1 MLQLINANARLSSS
15 GSAEQTLPS
24 GFAQAGST
32 DDATRSFDQQMAV
45 QGFAAADVQA
55 LHSVSSTPE
64 AVHVSETDAEQWLA
78 SVLGQQAVRIE
89 AREAPP
95 EAEQGSQVREEEAEP
110 VEQTAVLPTALP
122 SQVQTPP
129 REHRLPADTPRAV
142 NAAVLGQP
150 PAAVAESGTAPRLL
164 MAVEVTPVATAPLAM
179 DEVAELAVT
188 ERLSTSSTTDGDKA
202 APGPATSTSAA
213 PAALTAERPL
223 KLHAPQAQ
231 WGEQMLASL
240 REHVDLQ
247 INQRIQNATIR
258 LDPPELGSLEIFLS
272 HESGR
277 LSVQLSAANADVAR
291 LLQQTSERLRQELV
305 GQNFVQVNVQVSAD
319 AQGGRQQQQAQ
330 AQAWRAEDEVAAA
343 VVLPDAGERS
353 AAESTSDV
361 LVTV

>member
-1 MLQLINANARLSSS
+1 MKVLQLINGNARTSQS
-15 GSAEQTLPS
+15 GSVEQTLPS
-24 GFAQAGST
+24 GFAQSGNAE
-32 DDATRSFDQQMAV
+32 DASQPFELQMAV
-45 QGFAAADVQA
+45 QGFAAAEQA
-55 LHSVSSTPE
+55 AQPQVIAPE
-64 AVHVSETDAEQWLA
+64 TLHVSEADAEQWLA

-89 AREAPP
+89 AREAP
-95 EAEQGSQVREEEAEP
+95 EQGRDDEIELPDQAALVP
-110 VEQTAVLPTALP
+110 VEAGYQTPLQPRDPQLSADTLRVAGAALSGQPQPVVADPSAVLRPLLATEAALT
-122 SQVQTPP
+122 SASSVVMDEAVEAATL
-129 REHRLPADTPRAV
+129 ERLPV
-142 NAAVLGQP
+142 SNA
-150 PAAVAESGTAPRLL
+150 
-164 MAVEVTPVATAPLAM
+164 
-179 DEVAELAVT
+179 
-188 ERLSTSSTTDGDKA
+188 DGDKA
-202 APGPATSTSAA
+202 TPGSVASSPTATAA
-213 PAALTAERPL
+213 PTEPRTL

-330 AQAWRAEDEVAAA
+330 AQAWLAEEAVAAA
-343 VVLPDAGERS
+343 AVLPAGSERGTTES
-353 AAESTSDV
+353 ASDV

>member
-1 MLQLINANARLSSS
+1 MLQLINATARTNPS

-24 GFAQAGST
+24 GFAQAGSA
-32 DDATRSFDQQMAV
+32 DATARPFARQMAI
-45 QGFAAADVQA
+45 QGFAAAAPQA
-55 LHSVSSTPE
+55 LQSASSTPE
-64 AVHVSETDAEQWLA
+64 TIHVSEADAEQWLA

-89 AREAPP
+89 AREAPEP
-95 EAEQGSQVREEEAEP
+95 EQDERLREEEAESL
-110 VEQTAVLPTALP
+110 EQTAVLPAEVLNQALP
-122 SQVQTPP
+122 
-129 REHRLPADTPRAV
+129 REPQLPADRSSTTQ
-142 NAAVLGQP
+142 AAAPGLP
-150 PAAVAESGTAPRLL
+150 PLAVAEPIASRPL
-164 MAVEVTPVATAPLAM
+164 MAVEVTPRTASPLVIEEAAEVQVLERLPGSVDSDKATPGSTATTSTAAAPLS
-179 DEVAELAVT
+179 V
-188 ERLSTSSTTDGDKA
+188 
-202 APGPATSTSAA
+202 
-213 PAALTAERPL
+213 ERPL

-330 AQAWRAEDEVAAA
+330 TWLAEDEVAAA
-343 VVLPDAGERS
+343 VTLPASGERS
-353 AAESTSDV
+353 AAQSTSDV

>member
-24 GFAQAGST
+24 GFAQAGSA

-45 QGFAAADVQA
+45 QGFAAADMQA
-55 LHSVSSTPE
+55 LHTASITPE
-64 AVHVSETDAEQWLA
+64 AIHVSEADAEQWLA

-89 AREAPP
+89 AREAP
-95 EAEQGSQVREEEAEP
+95 EAEQDPQVREEQAEP
-110 VEQTAVLPTALP
+110 VEQTAALP
-122 SQVQTPP
+122 AAVISQTPTPP
-129 REHRLPADTPRAV
+129 REQQLPADTSRAA
-142 NAAVLGQP
+142 NAAVLSQSP
-150 PAAVAESGTAPRLL
+150 SAVAEPVAAARPL
-164 MAVEVTPVATAPLAM
+164 MAAEVAPTAASPLVM
-179 DEVAELAVT
+179 DEVIEARVT
-188 ERLSTSSTTDGDKA
+188 ERLPSGTTDSDKA
-202 APGPATSTSAA
+202 TPGTATSTSAPTA
-213 PAALTAERPL
+213 PLAAERPL

-330 AQAWRAEDEVAAA
+330 AQAWRIEDEVAAA
-343 VVLPDAGERS
+343 AALPVGGEPG
-353 AAESTSDV
+353 AAKSSSDV

>member
-1 MLQLINANARLSSS
+1 MLQLINANARVSPG

-24 GFAQAGST
+24 GFAQAGNG
-32 DDATRSFDQQMAV
+32 DGAPQPFDQQMVV
-45 QGFAAADVQA
+45 QGFVAGDAQA
-55 LHSVSSTPE
+55 LHSASATPE
-64 AVHVSETDAEQWLA
+64 TIHISEADAEQWLA
-78 SVLGQQAVRIE
+78 SMLGQQAVRIE
-89 AREAPP
+89 AREAPEP
-95 EAEQGSQVREEEAEP
+95 AQQHQPVREEEP
-110 VEQTAVLPTALP
+110 DRLEQSAVLPAERLDQAQTQPRERQPADVPRAAPAALP
-122 SQVQTPP
+122 SQQPAAMPDPLAAPKPLMAAEVAMKTASPLVL
-129 REHRLPADTPRAV
+129 EEGVEIKVLERLP
-142 NAAVLGQP
+142 GSG
-150 PAAVAESGTAPRLL
+150 AES
-164 MAVEVTPVATAPLAM
+164 
-179 DEVAELAVT
+179 
-188 ERLSTSSTTDGDKA
+188 DKA
-202 APGPATSTSAA
+202 APGSASASSAA
-213 PAALTAERPL
+213 PAPLAPERHL

-277 LSVQLSAANADVAR
+277 LSVQLSAANAEVAR

-330 AQAWRAEDEVAAA
+330 AQAWLAEDAVAAA
-343 VVLPDAGERS
+343 VALPSAGERS
-353 AAESTSDV
+353 AAESASDV